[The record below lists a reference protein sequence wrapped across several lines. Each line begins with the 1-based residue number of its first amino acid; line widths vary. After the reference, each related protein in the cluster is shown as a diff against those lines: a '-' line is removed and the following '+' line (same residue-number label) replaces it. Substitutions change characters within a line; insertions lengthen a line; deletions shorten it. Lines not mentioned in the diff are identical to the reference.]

1 MKKIDKRKSY
11 YLTIDTETTNGLDN
25 PLVYDLG
32 YALHDKKGN
41 IYESGS
47 LVIYDIYVL
56 EKELMKSAY
65 YKSRLP
71 QYEEELKNGDRKMVT
86 IFTARKII
94 YDLCKEYN
102 VKAIIAHNARF
113 DYKSL
118 QTTLRYVTKSKMRW
132 FFPYGIEIWDSMKMA
147 RDTICKQS
155 LYKKFVDMYNLRV
168 GNNRIPAN
176 AQTLYAYLT
185 NNSEYEEKHTGLED
199 VKIEMAITCKCLR
212 QHKKMRKLAFG
223 C

>member
-56 EKELMKSAY
+56 EKELMKTAY
-65 YKSRLP
+65 YKDKLP
-71 QYEEELKNGDRKMVT
+71 QYEEELKNGVRKMVT

-155 LYKKFVDMYNLRV
+155 LYKKFVDMYSLRV

-223 C
+223 R

>member
-56 EKELMKSAY
+56 EKDLMKSAY
-65 YKSRLP
+65 YKDKLP

>member
-11 YLTIDTETTNGLDN
+11 YLTIDTETTNGLDD

-56 EKELMKSAY
+56 EKELMKTAY
-65 YKSRLP
+65 YKNKLS
-71 QYEEELKNGDRKMVT
+71 QYEEELKNGERKMVT

-132 FFPYGIEIWDSMKMA
+132 FFPYGIEIWDSMRMA

-155 LYKKFVDMYNLRV
+155 LYKKFVDMYNLRT

-223 C
+223 R

>member
-65 YKSRLP
+65 YKSKLP

>member
-1 MKKIDKRKSY
+1 MKKIDRRKSY

-65 YKSRLP
+65 YKNKLP
-71 QYEEELKNGDRKMVT
+71 QYEEELKNGERKMVT

-132 FFPYGIEIWDSMKMA
+132 FFPYDIEIWDSMRMA

-155 LYKKFVDMYNLRV
+155 LYKKFVDMYKLRV
-168 GNNRIPAN
+168 GNNLIPAN

-223 C
+223 R

>member
-56 EKELMKSAY
+56 EKELMKTAY
-65 YKSRLP
+65 YKNKLP
-71 QYEEELKNGDRKMVT
+71 QYEEELKNGERKMVT

-132 FFPYGIEIWDSMKMA
+132 FFPYGIEIWDSMRMA

-155 LYKKFVDMYNLRV
+155 LYKKFVDMYNLRT

-223 C
+223 R